1 MVVKDFLDSGYR
13 WEADGEGKPMNIQY
27 EREKLNQF
35 WKLHEEDDFSTDE
48 QLMAAY
54 RVFEPEGVGSG
65 E

>member
-13 WEADGEGKPMNIQY
+13 WEPDGEGKPMNIAY